1 MKIKI
6 NHNAQVL
13 NKSSMH
19 RREFCKRGSLLGSS
33 LLICPES
40 IFAQATNADRNVR
53 VTGIEISVV
62 AVTNRTNWII
72 VQLTGSNGLKGLGE
86 GSLGRS
92 AELRELSEFYKL
104 IEGESAFNIHKYRQ
118 RGREIARNGN
128 RPVATAFSAIEQAL
142 WDLTSKSLNIPFY
155 DLVGGRLHSDLTVY
169 ANINR
174 ATTNRNPEGFADSAE
189 LAVADGFK
197 ALKAAPFD
205 GFPSLNSS
213 PIEVSAAKDL
223 GIACVYAMRERVGQ
237 DVAIKI
243 DAHSFF
249 NTQMS
254 IDVARELEAA
264 NLSWYEEP
272 VPPTQTENTRIIR
285 ESISQTLAGG
295 EFLFGVE
302 GFKPLCEQ
310 NAVDIIMPDIKHCG
324 GMWEAIKIASLAE
337 AYEIKVSPHNPSGPI
352 STAASIALCAAIP
365 NFDILEFQ
373 WGERSWRSKLIE
385 PNEIF
390 FEGAI
395 TVSNEPGYGITLN
408 EQTLEQHR
416 I

>member
-1 MKIKI
+1 VNIKI
-6 NHNAQVL
+6 NHNTHGL
-13 NKSSMH
+13 NKFSRH
-19 RREFCKRGSLLGSS
+19 RREFCKSGLFFGSA
-33 LLICPES
+33 LLISPES

-53 VTGIEISVV
+53 VAGIEIYVV

-72 VQLTGSNGLKGLGE
+72 VQLIGSNGLRGLGE
-86 GSLGRS
+86 ASLGGA
-92 AELRELSEFYKL
+92 AELTELSDFYKL
-104 IEGESAFNIHKYRQ
+104 VEGESAFDIHKYRQ
-118 RGREIARNGN
+118 AGRKIAANGN
-128 RPVATAFSAIEQAL
+128 RSVATAFSSIEQAL

-174 ATTNRNPEGFADSAE
+174 ATTKRTPEGFADNAE
-189 LAVADGFK
+189 LATADGFK
-197 ALKAAPFD
+197 AIKAAPFD
-205 GFPSLNSS
+205 GFPSLSS
-213 PIEVSAAKDL
+213 SSAEVSEAKDL
-223 GIACVYAMRERVGQ
+223 GIACVYAMRERVGD

-254 IDVARELEAA
+254 IEIAQQLEAA

-272 VPPTQTENTRIIR
+272 VPPTQTENTRIIH
-285 ESISQTLAGG
+285 EAISQTLAGG

-324 GMWEAIKIASLAE
+324 GMWEAIKISSLAE
-337 AYEIKVSPHNPSGPI
+337 AYGVKVSPHNPSGPI
-352 STAASIALCAAIP
+352 STAASVALCAAIP

-373 WGERSWRSKLIE
+373 WGEQTWRSKLIE
-385 PNEIF
+385 PSESF
-390 FEGAI
+390 FDGSI
-395 TVSNEPGYGITLN
+395 MVSKDPGYGITLN
-408 EQTLEQHR
+408 ERTLEQHR